1 MSLEFSNSENNLYF
15 SAVKSILPIS
25 IQIFIFSFLLP
36 QVVLTLVIGTIMAF
50 QVSVGDAAA
59 AYSAWQIIGCA
70 NYCSGI
76 ITNDED
82 NEARY
87 HVTCDLR
94 HRH

>member
-1 MSLEFSNSENNLYF
+1 MRTITTT
-15 SAVKSILPIS
+15 AAASIPRSTIDN
-25 IQIFIFSFLLP
+25 
-36 QVVLTLVIGTIMAF
+36 VIGDA
-50 QVSVGDAAA
+50 AAA
-59 AYSAWQIIGCA
+59 AYSAWQIIGRA